1 VPEYCS
7 KEDEVL
13 PLENIKVLS
22 FGTGGVGPDAGKI
35 LGELGADVIKI
46 ESKDNPDFMRTIG
59 PDINN
64 IAGFNEAN
72 RSKRSF
78 GVNLKTEKGKGI
90 VNQLIKIADILVENF
105 RGGVLKSLGFD
116 YENVRKLN
124 PEIIYVSSQ
133 GFGGGGPF
141 SDFQAYGPML
151 SSASGMLSIWAQPDD
166 PYPVGSNSPLPDHM
180 ASKHVVIAA
189 LAALD
194 YRRRT
199 GKGQFI
205 DMAQTEVAASL
216 LGEHYLDYTFNKRI
230 PEPMGNRS
238 PYAAPHGCY
247 ACKGVD
253 EWCAIA
259 VFTDEEWRGFCDA
272 IGNPA
277 WTKDPKFADLLG
289 RLQNVDE
296 LDKMIREWTATL
308 DAHEVMEALQ
318 AAGVAAG
325 VVQRATDTLADPQLE
340 WLGAIVELDH
350 PVAGKRLYPGV
361 PFRLSGAAPLQSMP
375 APLLGEHTEEICRDL
390 LGMSEDEI
398 KRLLDEDILHSP
410 ANTESS
416 GKGMFD

>member
-1 VPEYCS
+1 
-7 KEDEVL
+7 VL

-22 FGTGGVGPDAGKI
+22 FGTGGVGPDSCKI

-46 ESKDNPDFMRTIG
+46 ESKDNLDFMRTIG

-72 RSKRSF
+72 RNKRSF
-78 GVNLKTEKGKGI
+78 GVDLKSDKGKELVG
-90 VNQLIKIADILVENF
+90 QLIKKADILVENF
-105 RGGVLKSLGFD
+105 RGGALKSLGFGYD
-116 YENVRKLN
+116 DVHKLN
-124 PEIIYVSSQ
+124 PEVIYVSSQ

-141 SDFQAYGPML
+141 SEHQAYGPMI

-205 DMAQTEVAASL
+205 DMAQTEVAANL
-216 LGEHYLDYTFNKRI
+216 MGEHYLDYTFNKRI

-238 PYAAPHGCY
+238 SFAAPHGCY
-247 ACKGVD
+247 ACKGTD

-259 VFTDEEWRGFCDA
+259 VFTDEEWNSFCNVM
-272 IGNPA
+272 GNSP
-277 WTKDPKFADLLG
+277 WTKESKYADLLN
-289 RLQNVDE
+289 RLQNVEE
-296 LDKMIREWTATL
+296 LDTKVGEWTATL
-308 DAHEVMEALQ
+308 EAREVMDKLQ

-325 VVQRATDTLADPQLE
+325 VVQRAPDTLADPQLE
-340 WLGAIVELDH
+340 FMGSIVELDH
-350 PVAGKRLYPGV
+350 SVAGKRLYPAV
-361 PFRLSGAAPLQSMP
+361 PFKMSGASTFKSKQT
-375 APLLGEHTEEICRDL
+375 PLLGEHTDEICRDL
-390 LGMSEDEI
+390 LGMNDSEI
-398 KRLLDEDILHSP
+398 QKLLDEDILHSP

>member
-1 VPEYCS
+1 MPEYFS
-7 KEDEVL
+7 KEGKVL

-22 FGTGGVGPDAGKI
+22 FGTGGVVPDTSKI

-46 ESKDNPDFMRTIG
+46 ESKDNLDFMRTIG

-64 IAGFNEAN
+64 IAGFNEGN
-72 RSKRSF
+72 RNKRSF
-78 GVNLKTEKGKGI
+78 SVNLRSERGI
-90 VNQLIKIADILVENF
+90 ELVSQLVKMADILVENF
-105 RGGVLKSLGFD
+105 RGGVMKSLGFD

-151 SSASGMLSIWAQPDD
+151 SAASGMLSIWAQPDD

-216 LGEHYLDYTFNKRI
+216 VGEHYLDYTMNKRVAK
-230 PEPMGNRS
+230 PMGNRS
-238 PYAAPHGCY
+238 SYAAPHGCY
-247 ACKGVD
+247 ACKGED

-259 VFTDEEWRGFCDA
+259 VFTDQEWHSFCDA

-296 LDKMIREWTATL
+296 LDKMIAEWTATL
-308 DAHEVMEALQ
+308 DAPQVMETLQ

-325 VVQRATDTLADPQLE
+325 VAQRAPDCLADPQLK
-340 WLGAIVELDH
+340 WDGAIIELDH
-350 PVAGKRLYPGV
+350 PVAGK
-361 PFRLSGAAPLQSMP
+361 
-375 APLLGEHTEEICRDL
+375 
-390 LGMSEDEI
+390 
-398 KRLLDEDILHSP
+398 
-410 ANTESS
+410 
-416 GKGMFD
+416 

>member
-1 VPEYCS
+1 
-7 KEDEVL
+7 VL
-13 PLENIKVLS
+13 PLESVRVLS
-22 FGTGGVGPDAGKI
+22 FGTGGVGPDACKI

-46 ESKDNPDFMRTIG
+46 ESKDNLDFMRTIG

-78 GVNLKTEKGKGI
+78 GVDLKSQKGKEL
-90 VNQLIKIADILVENF
+90 VTELIKVADILVENF
-105 RGGVLKSLGFD
+105 RGGVMKSLGFD
-116 YENVRKLN
+116 YENAREMN
-124 PEIIYVSSQ
+124 PDIVYVSSQ

-141 SDFQAYGPML
+141 SEHQAYGPML
-151 SSASGMLSIWAQPDD
+151 SSASGMLSMWAQPDD

-216 LGEHYLDYTFNKRI
+216 IGERYLDYTFNKRVAK
-230 PEPMGNRS
+230 PMGNRS

-247 ACKGVD
+247 PCKGVD

-259 VFTDEEWRGFCDA
+259 VFTDEEWDCLCEA
-272 IGNPA
+272 MNNPEWA
-277 WTKDPKFADLLG
+277 RDPKFLGVLG
-289 RLQNVDE
+289 RIENSDE
-296 LDKMIREWTATL
+296 LDDKLREWTTTL
-308 DAHEVMEALQ
+308 EASVVMETLQ
-318 AAGVAAG
+318 AVDVAAG
-325 VVQRATDTLADPQLE
+325 VVQRAPDTLADPQLK
-340 WLGAIVELDH
+340 WQNAIVELDH
-350 PVAGKRLYPGV
+350 SVAGKRLYPGV
-361 PFRLSGAAPLQSMP
+361 PFHMSDVPPLQSTP
-375 APLLGEHTEEICRDL
+375 APLLGENTEEICRDL
-390 LGMSEDEI
+390 LKMADEEI
-398 KRLLDEDILHSP
+398 NRLLDEDILHSP

>member
-1 VPEYCS
+1 V
-7 KEDEVL
+7 K

-22 FGTGGVGPDAGKI
+22 FGTGGVGPDACKI
-35 LGELGADVIKI
+35 IGELGADVIKI
-46 ESKDNPDFMRTIG
+46 ESKDNLDFMRTIG

-72 RSKRSF
+72 RNKRSF
-78 GVNLKTEKGKGI
+78 GVNLKSDKGKEL
-90 VNQLIKIADILVENF
+90 VSKLIRVADILVENF
-105 RGGVLKSLGFD
+105 RGGVMKSLGFD
-116 YENVRKLN
+116 YESVRKLN
-124 PEIIYVSSQ
+124 PKIIYVSSQ

-141 SDFQAYGPML
+141 SENQAYGPML

-216 LGEHYLDYTFNKRI
+216 IGEYYLDYTFNKRVAK
-230 PEPMGNRS
+230 PMGNWS

-259 VFTDEEWRGFCDA
+259 VFTDEEWQGFCKVL
-272 IGNPA
+272 GNPS
-277 WTKDPKFADLLG
+277 WTQEPRFSTLLG
-289 RLQNVDE
+289 RVKHADD
-296 LDKMIREWTATL
+296 LDTLVEQWTSVHSRE
-308 DAHEVMEALQ
+308 EVMSSLQ
-318 AAGVAAG
+318 AAGVPAG
-325 VVQRATDTLADPQLE
+325 IVNTGEDVWKDPQLTH
-340 WLGAIVELDH
+340 LNALIELEH
-350 PVAGKRLYPGV
+350 PDIGRCFCEREGV
-361 PFRLSGAAPLQSMP
+361 DLSKTHYTAHRP
-375 APLLGEHTEEICRDL
+375 ALLGEHTQYVCDEI
-390 LGMSEDEI
+390 LGMSDEEFVG
-398 KRLLDEDILHSP
+398 LLE
-410 ANTESS
+410 E
-416 GKGMFD
+416 GVFD